1 MLCIVQFVLV
11 EQAAGRTKK
20 MLRRS
25 FTGKTLHGQYRF
37 FPDTPQEIVV
47 PNLIT
52 DEGEESFLKQIMQAD
67 VIDVSAG
74 GNWFL
79 GLCEET
85 PAETDTLVSITTE
98 PTSAGGYARQP
109 FARNTTGVPTVEL
122 INDAHRAISLAL
134 VFAASGANFSRSI
147 QRAFLCN
154 VVSGTSGILYSYSG
168 LLPNSITVQD
178 GANITVKYELFLR

>member
-1 MLCIVQFVLV
+1 M
-11 EQAAGRTKK
+11 
-20 MLRRS
+20 
-25 FTGKTLHGQYRF
+25 LHGQYRF
-37 FPDTPQEIVV
+37 FPGTPKEIVV

-85 PAETDTLVSITTE
+85 PGETDTLTTITTE

-109 FARNTTGVPTVEL
+109 FARNTTGVPTVEQV
-122 INDAHRAISLAL
+122 DAAYRAVSLTL
-134 VFAASGANFSRSI
+134 TFTASGADFSRSI

-154 VVSGTSGILYSYSG
+154 IVSGTAGILYSYSG
-168 LLPNSITVQD
+168 LLPNALTILN
-178 GANITVKYELFLR
+178 GASLTVKYELFLR